1 MASLSID
8 ASSVQDLASKNLG
21 TIPTRYI
28 RAEIDLEIVVTSID
42 NNEVPVIDLSKLIL
56 DGNNS
61 GFSNEE
67 MKKLHLACQEWGFF
81 QLVNHGVDEEAM
93 KKIVEDVMEFF
104 ELPLELK
111 KECSSEIE
119 GYGQAFVLSEE
130 QKLDWGDML
139 YLFTRPDIQRNYKVW
154 PAHRPLTFRESV
166 NKYSSE
172 MERIKTILVGL
183 MAKNLGID
191 QHKFIDLFK
200 DGLQSM
206 RLNYYPPCPDPSKV
220 LGISPHSDATAITI
234 LLQLNEVDGLQ
245 IRHDG
250 HWVPVKMLP
259 GALLVNIGDVV
270 EILSNG
276 IYKSIEHR
284 VVINKEKERL
294 SVATFHEAHK
304 SVLVGPL
311 RELIINNGGT
321 EKYRSVTSDEF
332 VKLILSQ
339 KLDGK
344 SLLDVLKLKN
354 E

>member
-8 ASSVQDLASKNLG
+8 ASSVQDLVSKNLK
-21 TIPTRYI
+21 TIPSRYI
-28 RAEIDLEIVVTSID
+28 RPEIDGEIVVTSID
-42 NNEVPVIDLSKLIL
+42 NEVPVIDLSKLIL
-56 DGNNS
+56 DGNKG

-93 KKIVEDVMEFF
+93 KKMVEDVREFF
-104 ELPLELK
+104 ELPVELK

-139 YLFTRPDIQRNYKVW
+139 YFFTRPDSARNYKVW
-154 PAHRPLTFRESV
+154 PAHRPLTFRETV

-172 MERIKTILVGL
+172 MERMKTILVGL

-191 QHKFIDLFK
+191 QDKFIDLFK
-200 DGLQSM
+200 DGLQST

-220 LGISPHSDATAITI
+220 LGISPHSDATGITI

-250 HWVPVKMLP
+250 NWVPVKMLP
-259 GALLVNIGDVV
+259 SALLVNIGDVI

-284 VVINKEKERL
+284 VVINKEKERI

-311 RELIINNGGT
+311 PELIVDGET
-321 EKYRSVTSDEF
+321 EMYRSVTSDEF
-332 VKLILSQ
+332 LKLILSQ

-344 SLLDVLKLKN
+344 SLLDNLKLKN